1 MQGNHVVRLLM
12 TLVVIMFVL
21 AACAPVASDATRS
34 VPPLPPTNTAQP
46 APAYALPAQAHLAQ
60 ALGAPLEH
68 VVIKEI
74 QPTQWPNS
82 CLGVIRTDDVCL
94 EVITPGYRIVFNT
107 PQGDYTYHTDQTGQ
121 KFRAAEPSPT
131 ATPALVVTPGVI
143 KPGES
148 GIEGMVTISPTCGG
162 PVRPGQDC
170 TAPYQA
176 VITVLDAA
184 NKAVVQATSDAQ
196 GRFRLPLPPGVYTLR
211 PERPKPGI
219 ATAADVTVTVEAGRV
234 TLVEIM
240 YDSGLR

>member
-1 MQGNHVVRLLM
+1 MRRSILVCLFMFSGGALLM
-12 TLVVIMFVL
+12 L
-21 AACAPVASDATRS
+21 AACTPVGTEVTRE
-34 VPPLPPTNTAQP
+34 VPPLPPTQTTQP
-46 APAYALPAQAHLAQ
+46 IPSYALPARAHLAQ
-60 ALGAPLEH
+60 ALGAPLEQ

-74 QPTQWPNS
+74 QTREWPNS
-82 CLGVIRTDDVCL
+82 CLGVLRADDVCL
-94 EVITPGYRIVFNT
+94 EVITPGYQIVFGA
-107 PQGDYTYHTDQTGQ
+107 PQGDYTYHTDRTGQ
-121 KFRAAEPSPT
+121 KFRAAAPPPT
-131 ATPALVVTPGVI
+131 ATPALAVTPGVI

-184 NKAVVQATSDAQ
+184 NKAVDQATSDAQ

-219 ATAADVTVTVEAGRV
+219 ATAADITVTVEAGRV
-234 TLVEIM
+234 TSVEIM